1 MDDDHQPEVLEL
13 LVPVEP
19 RMGEEDD
26 DVHVVQLLTAPV
38 QGAVV
43 LTELIALTKLLDP
56 TKFPPVAIAIAVVPS
71 IR

>member
-26 DVHVVQLLTAPV
+26 DVQVVQLLTAPV

-43 LTELIALTKLLDP
+43 LTELIALTKLLNP
-56 TKFPPVAIAIAVVPS
+56 TKFPAVATAIGVMPPV
-71 IR
+71 R